1 MRKILLL
8 VLVLLGPAISPGGVS
23 VAGPTPEQEA
33 AQLQLRLQTR
43 DGRQELIRDRDLL
56 QRMMQEP
63 GTRQE
68 LVRNREMVR
77 EMLQKEEIR
86 ADIRGN
92 EAMIREMERNRE
104 AREEMEKYPD
114 LRGEACRGCPGAAP
128 PDAARKKEG
137 SGGAR

>member
-8 VLVLLGPAISPGGVS
+8 VLVLLGPAIYPGGVS

-33 AQLQLRLQTR
+33 AQLTLRLQTR
-43 DGRQELIRDRDLL
+43 EGRQELIRDRERLR
-56 QRMMQEP
+56 RMMEEP
-63 GTRQE
+63 KTRRE
-68 LVRNREMVR
+68 LVRNRDMVR

-104 AREEMEKYPD
+104 ARQEMEKYTD
-114 LRGEACRGCPGAAP
+114 LRGEACQECPGAAP

-137 SGGAR
+137 GGGAR